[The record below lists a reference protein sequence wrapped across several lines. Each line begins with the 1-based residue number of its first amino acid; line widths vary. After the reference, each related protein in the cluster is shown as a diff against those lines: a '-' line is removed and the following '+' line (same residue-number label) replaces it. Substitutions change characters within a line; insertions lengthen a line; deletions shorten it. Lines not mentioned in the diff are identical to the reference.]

1 MALPTDIAT
10 LYAWYHA
17 GSLSLNEGDQ
27 ITSWLDSSGNGRT
40 MTGATAVTYKPRYR
54 ANQLAG
60 YPAVEIVESDQQ
72 YFTNASFG
80 WLASL
85 ASHTLF
91 IVWRSSGVAADGG
104 IITSLGGSGSE
115 CIVCPSANTI
125 RKRWVN
131 SGSTNYYADT
141 TLADL
146 EWHYACGFQNAATQ
160 IGISVDGG
168 SETTTALAGSR
179 NAGVTAEGRIGVDGG
194 SYCDGRIA
202 EVIVYSSSLSA
213 GDKTLVNAYLR
224 DKYFA
229 AAPGQQEQVRDALS
243 RRLWLL
249 RRPTGI
255 FEATVPLW
263 MLDADIL
270 DRVAVE
276 SRVGPAP
283 AAAGWGGKKWQ
294 RRAFTVQRI
303 DVDPGAGT
311 AKMQLLDRRP
321 LDVLLWDS
329 ARTDERNASA
339 RQSGVA
345 RISKGN
351 GWTFSRL
358 SNAWIENPADPT
370 SVVSCAQTE
379 RAVNQ
384 AGEYLEE
391 ARTNEVLRSSFAS
404 GTTGLTLAGTGT
416 NGSAIAVDTADLFFG
431 SETTPNSLKFTAG
444 SPHAAELR
452 ATFPATA
459 SWATTSCRL
468 TIDHKTD
475 SGEKLYWRLQRS
487 GDSNYWN
494 DSTGAWG
501 AGSVDNACATSATR
515 DPANRTISK
524 AITMDGTSRTLT
536 LAVFLQT
543 GGTASRISHLYHV
556 QIERGSFPTSRIVTD
571 AAAVT
576 RVKTQLS
583 HDVTTAAKIYDPA
596 LGAFWCQVTPDWS
609 SADLG
614 STEDMYLYYMETN
627 GAADYDALFYDASAA
642 AWVFARKVGGST
654 YTATKSGAVTR
665 GTTYSIGAR
674 WTGVEAELGLTAYT
688 ISVFVN
694 GVKGTDATSAAPT
707 FTSPET
713 LYRGST
719 TAFAGQA
726 NAAVREVRIFPYA
739 PTDEEMARFP

>member
-1 MALPTDIAT
+1 MALPTDIAG
-10 LYAWYHA
+10 LYAWYKA
-17 GSLSLNEGDQ
+17 GSFSLADGD
-27 ITSWLDSSGNGRT
+27 TCGTWLDSSGNARNMAIT
-40 MTGATAVTYKPRYR
+40 LTPKYYS
-54 ANQLAG
+54 NQVAG
-60 YPAVEIVESDQQ
+60 YPAVRTGSA
-72 YFTNASFG
+72 YGGFSLAGFN
-80 WLASL
+80 WLANL
-85 ASHTLF
+85 ANHTKF
-91 IVWRSSGVAADGG
+91 IVFKTVTVGGAGVEAGIFGGCYVSGYNGIGEFLCHRAAGLTATYATTG
-104 IITSLGGSGSE
+104 PTKTMISIA
-115 CIVCPSANTI
+115 CA
-125 RKRWVN
+125 
-131 SGSTNYYADT
+131 TN
-141 TLADL
+141 
-146 EWHYACGFQNAATQ
+146 EWHYGHSAQTAASLL
-160 IGISVDGG
+160 SVSLDGG
-168 SETTTALAGSR
+168 SETTSALGARVGDTQNGYIGLDSY
-179 NAGVTAEGRIGVDGG
+179 AYYDGYVAE
-194 SYCDGRIA
+194 A
-202 EVIVYSSSLSA
+202 IVYSSALSS
-213 GDKTLVNAYLR
+213 GDKALVNAYLR

-431 SETTPNSLKFTAG
+431 AETTPNSLKFTAG

-719 TAFAGQA
+719 TAFANQA